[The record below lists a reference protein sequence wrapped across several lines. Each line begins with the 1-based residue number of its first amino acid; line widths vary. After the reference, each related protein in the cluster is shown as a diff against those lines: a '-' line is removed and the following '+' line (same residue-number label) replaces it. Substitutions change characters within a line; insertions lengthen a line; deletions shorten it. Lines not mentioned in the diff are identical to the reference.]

1 MPPARG
7 TLARIEREFVRL
19 GLLLQHDSE
28 LPSFTALV
36 AGGPIKGSWWGHP
49 LGHDLYRLLGEFGRG
64 SGLLSAKL
72 VNGKITYV
80 HPRLWQAFLKLA
92 RHDESVRMRAL
103 SPLAKSLRIRVVRAR
118 RLRIDELAASGVATQ
133 RQLTAAARELEEN
146 VLVHADSVHTATGAH
161 AKVLQSWPDW
171 ARSNDVQFSRY
182 RLSDAREELAQ
193 AIRLLRQGA
202 SRSPKVPLLDGAA
215 LTLAQR

>member
-1 MPPARG
+1 MPAARG
-7 TLARIEREFVRL
+7 TLARIEREFIRI
-19 GLLLQHDSE
+19 GLLLQHDRE

-49 LGHDLYRLLGEFGRG
+49 LGHDIYRLLGEFGRG

-72 VNGKITYV
+72 INGKITYV
-80 HPRLWQAFLKLA
+80 HPRLWRAFLKLA
-92 RHDESVRMRAL
+92 QHDESVRVRAL
-103 SPLAKSLRIRVVRAR
+103 SPLAKSLRIRVLRAR
-118 RLRIDELAASGVATQ
+118 RLRIDELAASGLATQ
-133 RQLTAAARELEEN
+133 RQLTAAARELEED
-146 VLVHADSVHTATGAH
+146 VLVHADSVHTPSGAH

-193 AIRLLRQGA
+193 AVHLLRQGA
-202 SRSPKVPLLDGAA
+202 SRPPKVPLLDVPP
-215 LTLAQR
+215 